1 MPTVAELAKQELDRR
16 YSLQGRTQVAP
27 RVQTMQNAR
36 PTVRSALSNLMR
48 DAIDATGLEGGYR
61 QGLLNAAGG
70 VETAVDFLPVVGD
83 AIAVDDAAQAY
94 GQGDMVGAGINMMGV
109 VPVIGDAGVK
119 LSKGARSALRD
130 QGFTEGFFHASKQD
144 IQDGFKAG
152 YSDGMV
158 FVTPE
163 REFANNWVG
172 KGKYQQRLGEE
183 SIDDMRRAD
192 RQKLWDEYESQ
203 YGSYENWP
211 AEIEDEYNARSMNL
225 SRQYQASGGAMYPVA
240 VKANK
245 QFDPEENP
253 EIIAEFLKSQGRDPN
268 ATTIVSGKTDLEA
281 YQEGNYLFYENKE
294 MADFLRDKGF
304 DSVWLREDTT
314 PQGLSKPF
322 STLAVL
328 DETGVKPVYDF
339 AREADAAASALR
351 GLDMNPEA
359 RMQRAQDQGYE
370 PIYHGS
376 TYDIEQIDLSGMSPE
391 SHFGRGFYS
400 TTSPRDASENY
411 ARTFGPDLKNKI
423 NRRAEQIE
431 DELELTDEM
440 AVNAGY
446 ADVAEMSFD
455 MAKKEVQGPNE
466 GVVYPLMGRTTNA
479 FDISNDGNTFLRYE
493 QPEINPEDY
502 LDEAGGDMDVA
513 YDLAQEAA
521 YDFEPEGELVDFL
534 ESLRRNPYL
543 SQDDFETLQSSILE
557 EAYDGGISAN
567 RLDEIFR
574 SANIYPEDDAG
585 NLISHDIFRQAI
597 QDSGYDTIIHNADI
611 FRGMD
616 VDKGTKHKI
625 FLDPTR
631 VRSINAEF
639 DPEKMDSA
647 DLLSSVGATS
657 ALRGIA

>member
-1 MPTVAELAKQELDRR
+1 MPTVAELAQQELSRR

-48 DAIDATGLEGGYR
+48 DTIDATGLEGGYR

-83 AIAVDDAAQAY
+83 VLGVEDASRAY

-109 VPVIGDAGVK
+109 VPIIGDAGVK

-152 YSDGMV
+152 YGDGMV

-183 SIDDMRRAD
+183 NIDDMRRAD

-211 AEIEDEYNARSMNL
+211 SEIEDEYNARSMNL
-225 SRQYQASGGAMYPVA
+225 TRQYQASGGAIYPVA

-253 EIIAEFLKSQGRDPN
+253 EVIAEFLKSQGRDPN

-294 MADFLRDKGF
+294 MADFLKEKGY
-304 DSVWLREDTT
+304 DSLWLREDTT
-314 PQGLSKPF
+314 KTGLAKPF

-339 AREADAAASALR
+339 AREADTAVSALR
-351 GLDMNPEA
+351 GLDINAEVANAKAAYDANPNNEELRRSYMALRRERDAMPAEEVTSPLSGSGTDAMMPRDIYDMDEDEYIKAINPQGSRIAPEA
-359 RMQRAQDQGYE
+359 RPNLGMGDMYGMAPRNAEEVMTQELPSGEIIRYVQDGDSVYALGYNPDLGEEDVIGYMVGGGDGSELAVVDQMQGQGIGGNLSYLYRSQNPMAQSGGFTEAGEGAARKTYRRIMGYE
-370 PIYHGS
+370 
-376 TYDIEQIDLSGMSPE
+376 
-391 SHFGRGFYS
+391 
-400 TTSPRDASENY
+400 
-411 ARTFGPDLKNKI
+411 
-423 NRRAEQIE
+423 
-431 DELELTDEM
+431 
-440 AVNAGY
+440 
-446 ADVAEMSFD
+446 
-455 MAKKEVQGPNE
+455 
-466 GVVYPLMGRTTNA
+466 
-479 FDISNDGNTFLRYE
+479 
-493 QPEINPEDY
+493 
-502 LDEAGGDMDVA
+502 
-513 YDLAQEAA
+513 
-521 YDFEPEGELVDFL
+521 
-534 ESLRRNPYL
+534 
-543 SQDDFETLQSSILE
+543 
-557 EAYDGGISAN
+557 
-567 RLDEIFR
+567 
-574 SANIYPEDDAG
+574 
-585 NLISHDIFRQAI
+585 
-597 QDSGYDTIIHNADI
+597 
-611 FRGMD
+611 
-616 VDKGTKHKI
+616 
-625 FLDPTR
+625 
-631 VRSINAEF
+631 
-639 DPEKMDSA
+639 
-647 DLLSSVGATS
+647 
-657 ALRGIA
+657 

>member
-1 MPTVAELAKQELDRR
+1 
-16 YSLQGRTQVAP
+16 
-27 RVQTMQNAR
+27 MQNAR
-36 PTVRSALSNLMR
+36 PTIRSALSNLMR
-48 DAIDATGLEGGYR
+48 DAVDATGLGGGYR
-61 QGLLNAAGG
+61 QGLLNAAEG
-70 VETAVDFLPVVGD
+70 VETAADFLPVVGD
-83 AIAVDDAAQAY
+83 VLGLEDASRAY

-109 VPVIGDAGVK
+109 IPIIGDAGVK
-119 LSKGARSALRD
+119 LSKSARSALRD
-130 QGFTEGFFHASKQD
+130 QGFTEGFFHGTKQD

-211 AEIEDEYNARSMNL
+211 AEIEDEYNARSINL
-225 SRQYQASGGAMYPVA
+225 SRQYQASGGAVYPVA
-240 VKANK
+240 VKANN

-253 EIIAEFLKSQGRDPN
+253 EIIAEFLRSQGRDPN
-268 ATTIVSGKTDLEA
+268 ATTIVRGKTDLEA

-294 MADFLRDKGF
+294 MADFLRDKGY

-328 DETGVKPVYDF
+328 DESGVKPVYDF
-339 AREADAAASALR
+339 AREADTAVSALR
-351 GLDMNPEA
+351 GLDMSTEV
-359 RMQRAQDQGYE
+359 RMQRAADQGYE

-376 TYDIEQIDLSGMSPE
+376 TYDIEQIDLSGMNPE

-400 TTSPRDASENY
+400 TTSPRDASVNY
-411 ARTFGPDLKNKI
+411 ARTFAPDLSNKI
-423 NRRAEQIE
+423 NRRAEE
-431 DELELTDEM
+431 LESSLELTDEM

-446 ADVAEMSFD
+446 ADVADMSWD

-493 QPEINPEDY
+493 RPEINPEDY

-543 SQDDFETLQSSILE
+543 SQDDFATLQDSILE
-557 EAYDGGISAN
+557 EAYDGGISAK

-574 SANIYPEDDAG
+574 SADIYPEDDAG
-585 NLISHDIFRQAI
+585 NLISHDIMRQAI
-597 QDSGYDTIIHNADI
+597 QDSGYDTIIHEADI

-639 DPEKMDSA
+639 DPAKMDSA

-657 ALRGIA
+657 ALRGIV

>member
-1 MPTVAELAKQELDRR
+1 LPTVAELAQQELSRR

-48 DAIDATGLEGGYR
+48 DAVDATGLEGGYR

-83 AIAVDDAAQAY
+83 VLGLEDASRAY

-109 VPVIGDAGVK
+109 VPIIGDAGVK

-172 KGKYQQRLGEE
+172 KGKYQQRLGEDN
-183 SIDDMRRAD
+183 IDDMRRAD

-211 AEIEDEYNARSMNL
+211 SEIEDEYHKRSVNL
-225 SRQYQASGGAMYPVA
+225 AQQYQASGGAIYPVA

-253 EIIAEFLKSQGRDPN
+253 EVIAEFLKSQGRDPN

-294 MADFLRDKGF
+294 MADFLKDKGY

-314 PQGLSKPF
+314 QSGLGKPF

-339 AREADAAASALR
+339 AREADTAASALR
-351 GLDMNPEA
+351 SLDINAEVANAKAAYDANPNNEELRRSYMALRRERDAMPAEEVTSPLSGSGTDAMMPRDIYDMDEDEYIKAINPQGSRIAPEA
-359 RMQRAQDQGYE
+359 RPNLGMGDMYGMAPRNAEEVMTQELPSGEIIRYVQDGDSVYALGYNPDLGEEDVIGYMVGGGDGSELAVVDQMQGQGIGGNLSYLYRSQNPMAQSGGFTEAGEGAARKTYRRIMGYE
-370 PIYHGS
+370 
-376 TYDIEQIDLSGMSPE
+376 
-391 SHFGRGFYS
+391 
-400 TTSPRDASENY
+400 
-411 ARTFGPDLKNKI
+411 
-423 NRRAEQIE
+423 
-431 DELELTDEM
+431 
-440 AVNAGY
+440 
-446 ADVAEMSFD
+446 
-455 MAKKEVQGPNE
+455 
-466 GVVYPLMGRTTNA
+466 
-479 FDISNDGNTFLRYE
+479 
-493 QPEINPEDY
+493 
-502 LDEAGGDMDVA
+502 
-513 YDLAQEAA
+513 
-521 YDFEPEGELVDFL
+521 
-534 ESLRRNPYL
+534 
-543 SQDDFETLQSSILE
+543 
-557 EAYDGGISAN
+557 
-567 RLDEIFR
+567 
-574 SANIYPEDDAG
+574 
-585 NLISHDIFRQAI
+585 
-597 QDSGYDTIIHNADI
+597 
-611 FRGMD
+611 
-616 VDKGTKHKI
+616 
-625 FLDPTR
+625 
-631 VRSINAEF
+631 
-639 DPEKMDSA
+639 
-647 DLLSSVGATS
+647 
-657 ALRGIA
+657 

>member
-1 MPTVAELAKQELDRR
+1 LPTVAELAQQELSRR

-48 DAIDATGLEGGYR
+48 DAVDATGLEGGYR

-83 AIAVDDAAQAY
+83 VLGLEDASRAY

-109 VPVIGDAGVK
+109 VPIIGDAGVK

-172 KGKYQQRLGEE
+172 KGKYQQRLGEDN
-183 SIDDMRRAD
+183 IDDMRRAD

-211 AEIEDEYNARSMNL
+211 SEIEDEYHKRSVIL
-225 SRQYQASGGAMYPVA
+225 AQQYQASGGAIYPVA

-253 EIIAEFLKSQGRDPN
+253 EVIAEFLKSQGRDPN

-294 MADFLRDKGF
+294 MADFLKDKGY

-314 PQGLSKPF
+314 KSGLSKPF

-339 AREADAAASALR
+339 AREADTAAKGARSALR
-351 GLDMNPEA
+351 VRPPSDNITNVRNANFQYPKTIGDETVNINSITGNL
-359 RMQRAQDQGYE
+359 RVDQQ
-370 PIYHGS
+370 
-376 TYDIEQIDLSGMSPE
+376 EQNRINRLADQISSPE
-391 SHFGRGFYS
+391 GYISRIIVDQNNNVIEGQHRLEALRQLGAKEVPVYKIEELADTMPVRKMEEAINTVGNIHSDHVNQIMQYALDNIAEEGVQGARNFDFGNFQKYY
-400 TTSPRDASENY
+400 DAALN
-411 ARTFGPDLKNKI
+411 AV
-423 NRRAEQIE
+423 E
-431 DELELTDEM
+431 DGES
-440 AVNAGY
+440 AFVG
-446 ADVAEMSFD
+446 DVA
-455 MAKKEVQGPNE
+455 AKG
-466 GVVYPLMGRTTNA
+466 
-479 FDISNDGNTFLRYE
+479 I
-493 QPEINPEDY
+493 
-502 LDEAGGDMDVA
+502 
-513 YDLAQEAA
+513 LAKQQTAQL
-521 YDFEPEGELVDFL
+521 GLL
-534 ESLRRNPYL
+534 
-543 SQDDFETLQSSILE
+543 
-557 EAYDGGISAN
+557 
-567 RLDEIFR
+567 
-574 SANIYPEDDAG
+574 
-585 NLISHDIFRQAI
+585 
-597 QDSGYDTIIHNADI
+597 
-611 FRGMD
+611 
-616 VDKGTKHKI
+616 
-625 FLDPTR
+625 PTQ
-631 VRSINAEF
+631 I
-639 DPEKMDSA
+639 
-647 DLLSSVGATS
+647 
-657 ALRGIA
+657 

>member
-1 MPTVAELAKQELDRR
+1 
-16 YSLQGRTQVAP
+16 
-27 RVQTMQNAR
+27 
-36 PTVRSALSNLMR
+36 MR
-48 DAIDATGLEGGYR
+48 DAVDATGLEGGYR

-83 AIAVDDAAQAY
+83 VLGLEDASRAY

-109 VPVIGDAGVK
+109 VPIIGDAGVK

-183 SIDDMRRAD
+183 NIDDMRRAD

-211 AEIEDEYNARSMNL
+211 SEIEDEYNKRSMNL
-225 SRQYQASGGAMYPVA
+225 AQQYQASGGAIYPVA

-253 EIIAEFLKSQGRDPN
+253 EVIAEFLKSQGRDPN
-268 ATTIVSGKTDLEA
+268 ATTIVSEKTDLEA

-294 MADFLRDKGF
+294 MADFLKDKGY

-314 PQGLSKPF
+314 KSGLSKPF

-339 AREADAAASALR
+339 AREADTAASALR
-351 GLDMNPEA
+351 GLEISPEI
-359 RMQRAQDQGYE
+359 RMQRAEEQGYE

-376 TYDIEQIDLSGMSPE
+376 TYDIERIDLGGMNPE

-400 TTSPRDASENY
+400 TTSPKDASENY

-423 NRRAEQIE
+423 TRRAEQIE
-431 DELELTDEM
+431 SDLELTDEM
-440 AVNAGY
+440 ARKEGY
-446 ADVAEMSFD
+446 ADVAEMSWD

-466 GVVYPLMGRTTNA
+466 GVVYPLMGRTTSA

-493 QPEINPEDY
+493 QPELNPEDY

-513 YDLAQEAA
+513 YDLAKEAA

-543 SQDDFETLQSSILE
+543 SQDDFATLQSSILE

-574 SANIYPEDDAG
+574 SADIYPEDDAG
-585 NLISHDIFRQAI
+585 NLISHDILRQAI
-597 QDSGYDTIIHNADI
+597 QDSGYDTIIHEADI

-639 DPEKMDSA
+639 DPAKMDSA

-657 ALRGIA
+657 ALRGVA

>member
-1 MPTVAELAKQELDRR
+1 LPTVAELAKQELDRR

-48 DAIDATGLEGGYR
+48 DAIDATGLGGGYR

-109 VPVIGDAGVK
+109 VPIIGDAGVK

-183 SIDDMRRAD
+183 SISDMRRAD

-211 AEIEDEYNARSMNL
+211 SEIEDEYNARSMNL
-225 SRQYQASGGAMYPVA
+225 ARQYQASGGAIYPVA

-359 RMQRAQDQGYE
+359 RMQRAQDLGFDTTRTAYRGISGNYNPEKSGYYQMFTSSPQDAQEYGSNVISAYTRKGNNLSLDAGKRNFNDIPVEILPENVRKNLHYTLNEPNSVLRTDDIAHAAREAGYDSVTINNVFDKASNEIPLKPLPARNEPMSQEMIDLLDEVNASGMLNSTPDVALPPEITRDYE
-370 PIYHGS
+370 PATIDIIFDPKNIRS
-376 TYDIEQIDLSGMSPE
+376 TE
-391 SHFGRGFYS
+391 
-400 TTSPRDASENY
+400 
-411 ARTFGPDLKNKI
+411 
-423 NRRAEQIE
+423 
-431 DELELTDEM
+431 
-440 AVNAGY
+440 
-446 ADVAEMSFD
+446 
-455 MAKKEVQGPNE
+455 
-466 GVVYPLMGRTTNA
+466 
-479 FDISNDGNTFLRYE
+479 
-493 QPEINPEDY
+493 
-502 LDEAGGDMDVA
+502 
-513 YDLAQEAA
+513 
-521 YDFEPEGELVDFL
+521 
-534 ESLRRNPYL
+534 
-543 SQDDFETLQSSILE
+543 
-557 EAYDGGISAN
+557 
-567 RLDEIFR
+567 
-574 SANIYPEDDAG
+574 
-585 NLISHDIFRQAI
+585 
-597 QDSGYDTIIHNADI
+597 
-611 FRGMD
+611 
-616 VDKGTKHKI
+616 
-625 FLDPTR
+625 
-631 VRSINAEF
+631 AEF
-639 DPEKMDSA
+639 DPAKSDSA
-647 DLLSSVGATS
+647 DLLSSVGTTS
-657 ALRGIA
+657 ALRGIV

>member
-1 MPTVAELAKQELDRR
+1 MRNDP
-16 YSLQGRTQVAP
+16 S
-27 RVQTMQNAR
+27 
-36 PTVRSALSNLMR
+36 VRSALGNWLR
-48 DAIDATGLEGGYR
+48 DTIDATGLGGGYR
-61 QGLLNAAGG
+61 QGLLNAAGDI
-70 VETAVDFLPVVGD
+70 ESAVDFAPVAGD
-83 AIAVDDAAQAY
+83 VLALEDATRAY
-94 GQGDMVGAGINMMGV
+94 KQGDMVGAGINMLGV
-109 VPVIGDAGVK
+109 VPIIGDAGVK

-152 YSDGMV
+152 YNDGMV

-172 KGKYQQRLGEE
+172 KGKYQQRLGEA
-183 SIDDMRRAD
+183 DPYDMHKAD
-192 RQKLWDEYESQ
+192 RQKIWDEYESK

-211 AEIEDEYNARSMNL
+211 TEIEDEYVARSADL
-225 SRQYQASGGAMYPVA
+225 TRQYAASGGAIYPVA
-240 VKANK
+240 VKANN

-253 EIIAEFLKSQGRDPN
+253 EIIAEFLRAQGRDPN

-294 MADFLRDKGF
+294 MADFLKDKGY

-314 PQGLSKPF
+314 QAGLSKPF

-339 AREADAAASALR
+339 AREADTAASALR
-351 GLDMNPEA
+351 GLDMDQGA
-359 RMQRAQDQGYE
+359 RMQRAADQGYE

-391 SHFGRGFYS
+391 SHFGKGFYT
-400 TTSPRDASENY
+400 TTSPRDASVNY

-423 NRRAEQIE
+423 TIRAEQIE
-431 DELELTDEM
+431 DNLELTDEM
-440 AVNAGY
+440 AIAEGY
-446 ADVAEMSFD
+446 ADAAEMSFD
-455 MAKKEVQGPNE
+455 LAKKEIQGPNE

-493 QPEINPEDY
+493 QPQLNPEDY
-502 LDEAGGDMDVA
+502 LDEAGGDMDLA
-513 YDLAQEAA
+513 YELAQEAA

-534 ESLRRNPYL
+534 ESLRSNSAL
-543 SQDDFETLQSSILE
+543 SQDDFATLQNSILE
-557 EAYDGGISAN
+557 EAYDGGISAK

-574 SANIYPEDDAG
+574 QADIYPEDDAG
-585 NLISHDIFRQAI
+585 NLISHDVFRQAI
-597 QDSGYDTIIHNADI
+597 QDSGYDTIIHEADI
-611 FRGMD
+611 FNGMD

-625 FLDPTR
+625 FLDPAR

-639 DPEKMDSA
+639 DPEKIDSA
-647 DLLSSVGATS
+647 DLLSSVGAAS

>member
-1 MPTVAELAKQELDRR
+1 
-16 YSLQGRTQVAP
+16 
-27 RVQTMQNAR
+27 
-36 PTVRSALSNLMR
+36 MR

-109 VPVIGDAGVK
+109 VPIIGDAGVK

-172 KGKYQQRLGEE
+172 KGKYQQRLGED

-225 SRQYQASGGAMYPVA
+225 ARQYQASGGAIYPVA

-314 PQGLSKPF
+314 SQGLSKPF

-543 SQDDFETLQSSILE
+543 SQDDFATLQSSILE

-574 SANIYPEDDAG
+574 SADIYPEDDAG

-611 FRGMD
+611 FKGMD

-647 DLLSSVGATS
+647 DLLSSVGTTS

>member
-1 MPTVAELAKQELDRR
+1 L
-16 YSLQGRTQVAP
+16 TQKKTP
-27 RVQTMQNAR
+27 
-36 PTVRSALSNLMR
+36 
-48 DAIDATGLEGGYR
+48 
-61 QGLLNAAGG
+61 
-70 VETAVDFLPVVGD
+70 
-83 AIAVDDAAQAY
+83 
-94 GQGDMVGAGINMMGV
+94 
-109 VPVIGDAGVK
+109 K
-119 LSKGARSALRD
+119 LFS
-130 QGFTEGFFHASKQD
+130 
-144 IQDGFKAG
+144 
-152 YSDGMV
+152 
-158 FVTPE
+158 
-163 REFANNWVG
+163 
-172 KGKYQQRLGEE
+172 
-183 SIDDMRRAD
+183 
-192 RQKLWDEYESQ
+192 
-203 YGSYENWP
+203 
-211 AEIEDEYNARSMNL
+211 
-225 SRQYQASGGAMYPVA
+225 
-240 VKANK
+240 
-245 QFDPEENP
+245 
-253 EIIAEFLKSQGRDPN
+253 EFLKSQGRDPN

-294 MADFLRDKGF
+294 MADFLKDKGY

-314 PQGLSKPF
+314 KTGLAKPF

-339 AREADAAASALR
+339 AREADTDTRSALNYDTTTLYSGGGRQGTAIAGGSALR
-351 GLDMNPEA
+351 GLDKSAGA

-411 ARTFGPDLKNKI
+411 ARTFALDLKNKI
-423 NRRAEQIE
+423 TRRAEQIE
-431 DELELTDEM
+431 DELDLTDEM
-440 AVNAGY
+440 AVNSGY

-455 MAKKEVQGPNE
+455 MAKKEVQGSNE

-543 SQDDFETLQSSILE
+543 SQDDFATLESSILE

-574 SANIYPEDDAG
+574 SADIYPEDDAG
-585 NLISHDIFRQAI
+585 NLISHDILRQAI

-639 DPEKMDSA
+639 DPEKIDSA
-647 DLLSSVGATS
+647 DLLSNRQSERQMS